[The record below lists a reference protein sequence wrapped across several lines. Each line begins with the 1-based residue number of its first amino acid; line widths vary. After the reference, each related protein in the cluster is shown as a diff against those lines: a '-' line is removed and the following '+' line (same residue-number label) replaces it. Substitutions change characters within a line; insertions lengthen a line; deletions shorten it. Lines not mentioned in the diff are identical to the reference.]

1 MESPGPFGW
10 AFEGQVNWLANY
22 RMSSWTKEGI
32 QDMFEVDGRDPS
44 RLSHVPLLVD
54 IEESQQDFAN
64 AMCAHFNLPT
74 YHHKIWVMIRL
85 QTSNVIRCIL
95 TLIRSWVGPEPT
107 ILSQPSWVMMSVSQ
121 MHFSGSVNC
130 PQFMANRF
138 RKNICTGC
146 QQKIDAHSGASEFQI
161 SEALEYAVDK
171 SKKIVYTLLDHYII
185 ITKYFKC

>member
-1 MESPGPFGW
+1 
-10 AFEGQVNWLANY
+10 
-22 RMSSWTKEGI
+22 
-32 QDMFEVDGRDPS
+32 MFEVDGRDPS

-85 QTSNVIRCIL
+85 KTSNVIR
-95 TLIRSWVGPEPT
+95 SWLLGGFVNRKS
-107 ILSQPSWVMMSVSQ
+107 SQPSWVKMSVSQ

-146 QQKIDAHSGASEFQI
+146 QQKIDAHSGATELQI

-171 SKKIVYTLLDHYII
+171 SKKKVYFTLFVSQHYHDKILQMLTI
-185 ITKYFKC
+185 FQFQVL